1 MTLFVQNVY
10 IQLLVHN
17 TLQAKL
23 CLHEPKDARHL
34 TSTPTI
40 SFTSVVLLFT
50 ATSYMDTLK
59 MSVAFENG
67 FANKSDTNTVRPL
80 LSGHLLRGHPPL
92 SGHFPK
98 SLYSTATSI
107 KLPRPPLCSRK

>member
-1 MTLFVQNVY
+1 MTLFVQNVF

-17 TLQAKL
+17 TLQAKR

-50 ATSYMDTLK
+50 ATSYMDILK

-67 FANKSDTNTVRPL
+67 FAVKSDTNTVRPL
-80 LSGHLLRGHPPL
+80 LSGHPPL

>member
-17 TLQAKL
+17 TLQAKR
-23 CLHEPKDARHL
+23 CLHEPKDAKHL

-50 ATSYMDTLK
+50 ATSYMDILK

-67 FANKSDTNTVRPL
+67 FADKSDTNTVRPL
-80 LSGHLLRGHPPL
+80 L

-107 KLPRPPLCSRK
+107 KLRRPPLCSRK